1 MPDPK
6 NNPPF
11 EEAEGEGVPTDDQ
24 KDVIGNEQTEPP
36 DRAMSGA
43 VEKQDE
49 PLKNP
54 TADRNPGRRQAG
66 MTPRPT
72 DEPITGGS
80 R

>member
-11 EEAEGEGVPTDDQ
+11 EEAEGEGVPTDG
-24 KDVIGNEQTEPP
+24 KRNVIGNEQRKPP

-72 DEPITGGS
+72 DKPITGGS